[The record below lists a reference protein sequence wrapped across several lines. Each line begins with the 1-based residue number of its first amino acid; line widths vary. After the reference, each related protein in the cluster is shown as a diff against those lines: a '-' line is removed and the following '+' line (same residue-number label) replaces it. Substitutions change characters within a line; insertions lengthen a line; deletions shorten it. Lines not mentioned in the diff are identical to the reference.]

1 MNGLGGQM
9 NIQKAFSGYSAGDM
23 AAIKPFYRD
32 VLELDIDDNM
42 GGIIVSFASGQSV
55 FIYPKEGH
63 APATYTVLNLVV
75 TDITASVD
83 ELMAKGVVFERYDNL
98 PGGQDERGILRGKD
112 AGMGPDIAWFKD
124 PSDNILALV
133 EE

>member
-1 MNGLGGQM
+1 M
-9 NIQKAFSGYSAGDM
+9 
-23 AAIKPFYRD
+23 KPFYSD
-32 VLELDIDDNM
+32 VLGLDVKENM
-42 GGIIVSFASGQSV
+42 GGINLSFANGQSV

-63 APATYTVLNLVV
+63 EPASYTVLNLVV
-75 TDITASVD
+75 TSINESVD
-83 ELMAKGVVFERYDNL
+83 ELMAKGVVFERYEGM
-98 PGGQDERGILRGKD
+98 PGEQDERGILRGKD